1 MASAKRDYYEVLGIP
16 KNADAEAIKRSY
28 RKIALRYHPDKN
40 PGNKEAEE
48 NFKEAAEAYEIL
60 SDADKRASY
69 DRFGHAAVGG
79 GAPHFHSME
88 EIFSAFG
95 DIFGGGRGGSIF
107 DDLFGG
113 GGGGRQARGA
123 SRGAHLK
130 VDLEIKLEEVR
141 KGVKK
146 TIEIQRNESC
156 SDCRGSGA
164 KPGTTPKRC
173 PDCGGRGHIVRSQGF
188 FAMRSTCPRCSGRGE
203 VIDSPCDRCSGTG
216 RVPQSREVSVSIPA
230 GIESGMQLRLG
241 GEGEA
246 GLHGS
251 ARGDL
256 FCEIHVLPHRLFRRQ
271 SDDVVLEVPIGFA
284 QATLGTE
291 IEVPTLEGRS
301 NLKIPK
307 GTQPGTLLRMRGL
320 GLPRLDGYGVGNQV
334 VRVIVE
340 VPTKLPKEQ
349 EELLRK
355 YAEMEKQHVGTK
367 QKSFW
372 NTVREIFE

>member
-60 SDADKRASY
+60 SDPDKRASY

-107 DDLFGG
+107 EDLFGG
-113 GGGGRQARGA
+113 GGGRQSRGA
-123 SRGAHLK
+123 GRGAHLK
-130 VDLEIKLEEVR
+130 VDLEISLEEVR

-164 KPGTTPKRC
+164 KA
-173 PDCGGRGHIVRSQGF
+173 GRAF
-188 FAMRSTCPRCSGRGE
+188 
-203 VIDSPCDRCSGTG
+203 SPCDR
-216 RVPQSREVSVSIPA
+216 PA
-230 GIESGMQLRLG
+230 RAAA
-241 GEGEA
+241 A
-246 GLHGS
+246 G
-251 ARGDL
+251 AR
-256 FCEIHVLPHRLFRRQ
+256 
-271 SDDVVLEVPIGFA
+271 
-284 QATLGTE
+284 
-291 IEVPTLEGRS
+291 
-301 NLKIPK
+301 
-307 GTQPGTLLRMRGL
+307 
-320 GLPRLDGYGVGNQV
+320 
-334 VRVIVE
+334 
-340 VPTKLPKEQ
+340 
-349 EELLRK
+349 
-355 YAEMEKQHVGTK
+355 
-367 QKSFW
+367 
-372 NTVREIFE
+372 